1 MTSRR
6 EFLAAGAG
14 LGLAAARHT
23 PARDEGQT
31 AFRRGGRLYANP
43 LAAERDVRGFRLE
56 GDADVSFPDGRMRLA
71 SVRDPTE
78 GQAANFVYWCP
89 EDLPRD
95 VEIAWE
101 FLPLNEPGLS
111 MLFFAA
117 RGRNGEDLFD
127 RRLKLRSGP
136 YTQYHHGDIN
146 AFHASYFRRS
156 LPEERAFHTCNLRK
170 SHGFHLVA
178 QGADPIP
185 SVADAKGPYRLRL
198 ATFKGSVEFSI
209 NELPIF
215 QWKDDGLKYGP
226 VLGGGKI
233 GFRQMAP
240 LIAEYAN
247 LTVHA
252 LEPELK

>member
-6 EFLAAGAG
+6 QFLAAGAT
-14 LGLAAARHT
+14 LGLAAART
-23 PARDEGQT
+23 ALAQNAPET
-31 AFRRGGRLYANP
+31 AFRRGRRLYANP
-43 LAAERDVRGFRLE
+43 LASERDVRGFRLE
-56 GDADVSFPDGRMRLA
+56 GDAAVSFPGGRMRLA
-71 SVRDPTE
+71 SVRDPKE

-101 FLPLNEPGLS
+101 FSPLQEPGLS

-127 RRLKLRSGP
+127 RRLKPRNGP
-136 YTQYHHGDIN
+136 YPQYHHGDID
-146 AFHASYFRRS
+146 ALHASYFRRS
-156 LPEERAFHTCNLRK
+156 LLEERAFHTCNLRK
-170 SHGFHLVA
+170 SYGFHLVA

-185 SVADAKGPYRLRL
+185 SVGDARGKYRLRL
-198 ATFKGSVEFSI
+198 AAFDGLVELSI
-209 NELPIF
+209 NDLPIF
-215 QWKDDGLKYGP
+215 QWRDDGLKFGP
-226 VLGGGKI
+226 PLGGGKV

-252 LEPELK
+252 LEPNP